1 MADRKSKV
9 TVSVEMM
16 TEITNLLKGMN
27 VMIDRHEKLLT
38 VTSKRVDNLSERQ
51 DILSDRIDMCE
62 ECLSKE
68 GKDN

>member
-27 VMIDRHEKLLT
+27 VMIDRHEKLLNIT
-38 VTSKRVDNLSERQ
+38 TKRLDNLSERQ

>member
-9 TVSVEMM
+9 TVSVAMM

-27 VMIDRHEKLLT
+27 VMIDRHDKLLT
-38 VTSKRVDNLSERQ
+38 IISKRLDNLSERQ

-68 GKDN
+68 RKDN